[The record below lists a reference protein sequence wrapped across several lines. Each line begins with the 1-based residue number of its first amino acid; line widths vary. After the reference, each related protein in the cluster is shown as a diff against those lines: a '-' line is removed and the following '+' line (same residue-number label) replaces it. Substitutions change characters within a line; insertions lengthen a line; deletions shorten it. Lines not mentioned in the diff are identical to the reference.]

1 MEQPQHLSI
10 KDIGII
16 LERLNSKIIDVERL
30 DRAAEG
36 SDTHNWTLK
45 ATIRGDV
52 MRELVSLKAQGFCYR
67 RLELSFH
74 IRCLWMCLSHCI
86 AFVNINLFEF

>member
-1 MEQPQHLSI
+1 MDQPDHLSI

-30 DRAAEG
+30 DRSAEG

-45 ATIRGDV
+45 VIVTF
-52 MRELVSLKAQGFCYR
+52 K
-67 RLELSFH
+67 SFT
-74 IRCLWMCLSHCI
+74 WT
-86 AFVNINLFEF
+86 FEP